1 MTHIVSVRE
10 GDLIGEF
17 RLVRL
22 LGAGG
27 MGAVFEAVHETIGK
41 RVAIKVLTLDAKR
54 HPEFERRFIDEAR
67 AASEIQHPGVV
78 QIFGFGRHQSGATWM
93 LMELLPGETLHAR
106 LHTIQQTPTQRFPLP
121 TVLTI
126 GRQLASALAAAHT
139 RGIVHR
145 GLALSAN

>member
-54 HPEFERRFIDEAR
+54 HPEFERRNLDADGELKRRVLVLLEVACDR
-67 AASEIQHPGVV
+67 LLCGAYDPHAL
-78 QIFGFGRHQSGATWM
+78 GR
-93 LMELLPGETLHAR
+93 
-106 LHTIQQTPTQRFPLP
+106 
-121 TVLTI
+121 
-126 GRQLASALAAAHT
+126 
-139 RGIVHR
+139 
-145 GLALSAN
+145 